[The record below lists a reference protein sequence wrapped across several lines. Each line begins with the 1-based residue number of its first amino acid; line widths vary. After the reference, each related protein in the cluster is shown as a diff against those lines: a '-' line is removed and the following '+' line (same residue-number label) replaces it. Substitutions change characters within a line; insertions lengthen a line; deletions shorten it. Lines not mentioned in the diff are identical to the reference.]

1 MDMLEIGN
9 QKALL
14 ETGNQMTKSIYVD
27 FHPHVSGTAG
37 EGVAISGI
45 GESLFLTGSSNVA
58 HSLAYTH

>member
-27 FHPHVSGTAG
+27 FHPPVSGLRQALQ
-37 EGVAISGI
+37 EKVQL
-45 GESLFLTGSSNVA
+45 SLE
-58 HSLAYTH
+58 